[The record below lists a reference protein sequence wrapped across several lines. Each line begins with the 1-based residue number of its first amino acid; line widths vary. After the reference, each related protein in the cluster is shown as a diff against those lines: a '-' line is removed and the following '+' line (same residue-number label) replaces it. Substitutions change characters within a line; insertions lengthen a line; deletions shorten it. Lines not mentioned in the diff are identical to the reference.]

1 MLFGLA
7 AQCADSIGL
16 HQWEHARNQVSEDD
30 IQERQN
36 VSYCLY
42 ILDKAVSWTIGRS
55 PSISKFDV
63 HITSDV
69 TRNGEEVAVQ
79 LIARARLAEI
89 EETIYGDIYSYKPRA
104 KSEEQAQVAVSKI
117 DLKLQ
122 QWLLESEIN
131 IVDAQDTGAQV
142 PPTKLELSIAFCSLR
157 LLLVSPFPEHGL
169 ERVELARKHI
179 RLLLQLRQSTL
190 ELGQYLV
197 LSR

>member
-7 AQCADSIGL
+7 AQCANSIGL
-16 HQWEHARNQVSEDD
+16 HQWEHAQNQVSEDD

-42 ILDKAVSWTIGRS
+42 ILDKAVCWTTGRS
-55 PSISKFDV
+55 PSVSKFDV

-69 TRNGEEVAVQ
+69 TRNGEKAAVP
-79 LIARARLAEI
+79 LVARARLAEI
-89 EETIYGDIYSYKPRA
+89 EETIYTDIYSYKPRA
-104 KSEEQAQVAVSKI
+104 KSEEQAQAAVSKI

-142 PPTKLELSIAFCSLR
+142 PPTKLESSIAFCSLR
-157 LLLVSPFPEHGL
+157 LLLVSPFQEHGL

-190 ELGQYLV
+190 ESGQYLV